1 MITAI
6 VQFSLPKPISLE
18 EAARAFE
25 STAPKYQG
33 LQGLVRKYYL
43 RSEDGRRAGG
53 VYLWETRA
61 AAEAVYNGEWKA
73 RVKQLSEKGPP
84 LLIRVFVVTLF
95 FWWQAN
101 ETAIAWVP
109 SAAECAQAPY
119 AHIVNI
125 DYRAGEIT
133 ISQKNLAASF
143 AHFDDE
149 IEIVGRL
156 IGKLPHFASD

>member
-33 LQGLVRKYYL
+33 LRGLVRKYYL

-61 AAEAVYNGEWKA
+61 AAEAVYNDEWKA
-73 RVKQLSEKGPP
+73 RVKQLYGSEPEINWFDTP
-84 LLIRVFVVTLF
+84 VIVDN
-95 FWWQAN
+95 QAGG
-101 ETAIAWVP
+101 AITK
-109 SAAECAQAPY
+109 AA
-119 AHIVNI
+119 
-125 DYRAGEIT
+125 
-133 ISQKNLAASF
+133 
-143 AHFDDE
+143 
-149 IEIVGRL
+149 
-156 IGKLPHFASD
+156 